1 MFLFCLL
8 LGIFLTLA
16 AANPLRPTAS
26 VTSSASPASVVTSH
40 FPAPTAAPV
49 VERCEEEYCSYGG
62 EATTLQADVVTST
75 ILSTTSV
82 PCYITT
88 YITNSETIT
97 ETIYSTET
105 ITSTVTKEGT
115 VFIIQY
121 SPTPVLMSAPVTQV
135 TEIQIT
141 NTWWSYWMTTEG
153 SAYQVTSKGGEQ
165 TYGGNDGCD
174 DCHKTYDDGGWGS
187 KGSGGGW
194 DSGAGSASA
203 WTHINGNGN
212 NVVSPATSVA
222 TGGGVSVGPNNGW
235 GNSGSGSVVAGNGVT
250 GGMVNWRSGSRT
262 VDAADEVKS
271 VTVVIAISLV
281 LYTWETTDFI
291 F

>member
-1 MFLFCLL
+1 M
-8 LGIFLTLA
+8 
-16 AANPLRPTAS
+16 ANPILPTAA
-26 VTSSASPASVVTSH
+26 VTASASPASVTTSH
-40 FPAPTAAPV
+40 FPAPTTAPL
-49 VERCEEEYCSYGG
+49 VERCEEEHCSYGG

-88 YITNSETIT
+88 YVTESQTIT

-121 SPTPVLMSAPVTQV
+121 SPTPVLMSVPVTSV

-174 DCHKTYDDGGWGS
+174 DCHKTYDDGGWNS
-187 KGSGGGW
+187 KSS
-194 DSGAGSASA
+194 DSGWGSSEAA
-203 WTHINGNGN
+203 
-212 NVVSPATSVA
+212 
-222 TGGGVSVGPNNGW
+222 
-235 GNSGSGSVVAGNGVT
+235 AGNGVASS
-250 GGMVNWRSGSRT
+250 MVNWNHGSRRA
-262 VDAADEVKS
+262 DATGWNTRFAVVLAVS
-271 VTVVIAISLV
+271 VAILA
-281 LYTWETTDFI
+281 WEIIHCVF
-291 F
+291 